1 MKLDDYIEYM
11 IVTGG
16 DEQSGSDSR
25 STPPAGQVGCLGSVI
40 ATLVVIFLLAMLR

>member
-11 IVTGG
+11 IVTE
-16 DEQSGSDSR
+16 DDGSSPDGR

-40 ATLVVIFLLAMLR
+40 IVLAVIFLLAILL